1 MGRFLERGF
10 MKTKRLTLYS
20 LVTALYVLL
29 SLGFAEL
36 SFGPFQFRVAE
47 LLNLLAFYHPGFVLP
62 LSLGCAIS
70 NLFSPF
76 GMVDVVVGTLHT
88 FISLKA
94 MGYVKKDWV
103 AALFPGLFAFII
115 GGEIT
120 LLSQVKL
127 SFILIT
133 GQIMVSEFILGLIS
147 VPLYRGMLKNL
158 SLKDYLKE
166 L

>member
-1 MGRFLERGF
+1 

-47 LLNLLAFYHPGFVLP
+47 LLNLLAFYHPGFILP
-62 LSLGCAIS
+62 LSLGCGIS
-70 NLFSPF
+70 NFFSPF
-76 GMVDVVVGTLHT
+76 GLVDVVVGTLHT
-88 FISLKA
+88 FVSLKA
-94 MGYVKKDWV
+94 MTYVKRDWV

-115 GGEIT
+115 GGEIV

-127 SFILIT
+127 SFILVT
-133 GQIMVSEFILGLIS
+133 GQIMISEFILGLIS
-147 VPLYRGMLKNL
+147 VPLYRGMLK
-158 SLKDYLKE
+158 SSYFKDFLKD
-166 L
+166 